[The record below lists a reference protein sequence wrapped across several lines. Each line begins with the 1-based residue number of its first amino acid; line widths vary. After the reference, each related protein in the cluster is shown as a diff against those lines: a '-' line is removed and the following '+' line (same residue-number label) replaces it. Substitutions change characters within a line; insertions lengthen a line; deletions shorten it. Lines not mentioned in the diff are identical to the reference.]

1 MYKILGWI
9 NAILLVLIL
18 IQFLLNFSNRKF
30 IKTDNKNFKK
40 VQKLFKIIHK
50 PLGVALAIL
59 GPIHGYLAL
68 GGLRL
73 HTGSLL
79 YLSLIITAILGG
91 IFYRL
96 KKRFFFSWHKRFAA
110 LTVLLL
116 LVHLVFPDAL
126 WYIFN

>member
-40 VQKLFKIIHK
+40 VQKLFKTIHK
-50 PLGVALAIL
+50 PLGIALAIL

-79 YLSLIITAILGG
+79 YLSLIVTAILGG

-96 KKRFFFSWHKRFAA
+96 KKRVFFSWHKRFAA
-110 LTVLLL
+110 LTVFLL

>member
-9 NAILLVLIL
+9 NAILLVMIL
-18 IQFLLNFSNRKF
+18 IQFILNFSNRKF
-30 IKTDNKNFKK
+30 IKTDNKTFKK
-40 VQKLFKIIHK
+40 VQKIFKTIHK
-50 PLGVALAIL
+50 PLGIALAIS

-68 GGLRL
+68 GGFRL

-79 YLSLIITAILGG
+79 YLSLSITAILGG
-91 IFYRL
+91 SFYKL
-96 KKRFFFSWHKRFAA
+96 KKRVFFLWHKRFAA

-116 LVHLVFPDAL
+116 LVHLLFPDAL

>member
-30 IKTDNKNFKK
+30 IKTDNKSFKK
-40 VQKLFKIIHK
+40 VQKIFKTIHK
-50 PLGVALAIL
+50 PLGITLAIL

-68 GGLRL
+68 GGFRI

-91 IFYRL
+91 SFYKL
-96 KKRFFFSWHKRFAA
+96 KKRVFFLWHKRFAA

-116 LVHLVFPDAL
+116 LLHLLFPDAL

>member
-18 IQFLLNFSNRKF
+18 IQFILNFSNRKF
-30 IKTDNKNFKK
+30 IKTDNKTFKK
-40 VQKLFKIIHK
+40 VQNIFKTIHK
-50 PLGVALAIL
+50 PLGIALAIL

-68 GGLRL
+68 GGFRL

-91 IFYRL
+91 SFYKL
-96 KKRFFFSWHKRFAA
+96 KKRVFFLWHKRFAA

-116 LVHLVFPDAL
+116 LVHLLFPDAL